1 MPLFKRPRIGLV
13 LGGGAARGLAHIGIL
28 KVLERERFPIDLIVG
43 TSIGALVGGVFATLG
58 DAEETEQRF
67 VRFAESSD
75 FRRGAFDFIR
85 EARQPK
91 TGLLASTSAL
101 LRRGIFYGYAA
112 YKMSFI
118 SAEALA
124 HNINSLLPDVDI
136 GETSLPFAA
145 IAADLVS
152 GNEVILAGGSIR
164 TMVAA
169 SCAIPGV
176 LPPVSV
182 EGRTFIDGGWVDRVP
197 SLPALRLGAE
207 VVVGVDIAAEGD
219 VAPPR
224 RGVDVMVRATAV
236 QAHALKQFQTRYLDC
251 IISPEVGKIHWAD
264 FGAVREAIRLGVE
277 AAEAALPCL
286 RRLVQPRLAFT
297 ARWRQTARR
306 RAIGMYERIE
316 IRNGAGCRSEGV
328 SGTEDATS
336 VAG

>member
-1 MPLFKRPRIGLV
+1 MPLLKRPRIGLV
-13 LGGGAARGLAHIGIL
+13 LGGGAARGLAHIGVL

-43 TSIGALVGGVFATLG
+43 TSIGALVGGVYATLV
-58 DAEETEQRF
+58 DARETEERF

-124 HNINSLLPDVDI
+124 HNINMLLPDVDI
-136 GETSLPFAA
+136 GDTQLPFAA
-145 IAADLVS
+145 IAADLAS
-152 GNEVILAGGSIR
+152 GNEVILTGGPIR

-176 LPPVSV
+176 LPPVAV
-182 EGRTFIDGGWVDRVP
+182 DGRTFIDGGWVDRVP
-197 SLPALRLGAE
+197 ALPAMRLGAD
-207 VVVGVDIAAEGD
+207 VVVGVDIAPEVDA
-219 VAPPR
+219 ALPQ

-236 QAHALKQFQTRYLDC
+236 QAHALKQLQIRYLDC
-251 IISPEVGKIHWAD
+251 IITPSVARIHWAD
-264 FGAVREAIRLGVE
+264 FAAVREAIRLGTE
-277 AAEAALPCL
+277 AAEQALPRL
-286 RRLVQPRLAFT
+286 RELVKPRLVLT

-306 RAIGMYERIE
+306 RATGMFEQIE
-316 IRNGAGCRSEGV
+316 VCSGRRNGDGSTESAG
-328 SGTEDATS
+328 
-336 VAG
+336 